1 MGADGEFGRNTV
13 LKEYHTIFVD
23 AWRYFK
29 TYAEQMPMD
38 EAAWERAIRMTS
50 EFVKQHPENEAFAR
64 ALILAVEH
72 ELEVQD
78 KAIRKEK
85 S

>member
-1 MGADGEFGRNTV
+1 MD
-13 LKEYHTIFVD
+13 LKTYHTI
-23 AWRYFK
+23 WNESWKYFK

-64 ALILAVEH
+64 AMILTVEH
-72 ELEVQD
+72 ELEERD
-78 KAIRKEK
+78 REAHKGGTA
-85 S
+85 

>member
-29 TYAEQMPMD
+29 EYATQMPMD
-38 EAAWERAIRMTS
+38 EATWERAIRMTS

-64 ALILAVEH
+64 ALILTVEH

-78 KAIRKEK
+78 KAIRKGTT
-85 S
+85 

>member
-1 MGADGEFGRNTV
+1 MD
-13 LKEYHTIFVD
+13 LKTYHTI
-23 AWRYFK
+23 WNESWKYFK

-64 ALILAVEH
+64 AMILVVEK
-72 ELEVQD
+72 ELEERD
-78 KAIRKEK
+78 REARKENGTWEQ
-85 S
+85 